1 MEGTKSL
8 IQLVFS
14 WSVQDVL
21 NQNLYKDK
29 VRKIPKTFPSVTHY
43 RSSFILPLI
52 EETRSDLCSSMITVS
67 SAPVCEI
74 LYIEKSGDY
83 KEPGDLIYDIG
94 VNKMN
99 DAENRKGVYI
109 PENCDLLVLAEV
121 RPKCIG
127 DLSWSNESYKI
138 ALVQRKKRFEHED
151 YDEIQILSLKPI
163 KEQDMQQHTEGKTRF
178 AVFLTNMKTNVR
190 IWKALSLLGEGN
202 MNIIKQVLQVDSSVV
217 DNCANCFIREKHNVD
232 ASTLGAYIRSFD
244 LNASQ
249 EEAVLSCICARECHH
264 RNSIKLIWGPPG
276 TGKTKTIGALLFA
289 FFKRKCRTLTCAPT
303 NVAVLAVTE
312 RLLNLVIPKLEY
324 QTYGLGDIILFGNGE
339 RMKIYNHDDLLDV
352 FLDCRAHILSDCF
365 APSSGWNYHLRLMIC
380 LLEDPGKLYHEYLQ
394 EPANRKKDK
403 NFKAQE
409 KGILRYEKLQN
420 NEEKQDDVNSK
431 NSRNQNN
438 KGFWRKLILQT
449 LEESK
454 KTWKEKSCCRKE
466 SRLKHSRKV
475 DMVHFS
481 QDHEIEGL
489 TFEEFV
495 NCKFNYCKD
504 QMRMHV
510 VIMHT
515 HLPSS
520 VISPRVVKM
529 MIEFLELLELLDSLF
544 HAADEGLSNAFSQS
558 MDAKQFKLEEARE
571 HCLQILKLLH
581 SKFTLP
587 DISGVS
593 KIKHFCLENA
603 RLIFCTAS
611 SSAKLYAEDMLRS
624 SLEVLIIDEA
634 AQLKECESAIPLQ
647 FPGLRHA
654 IFVGDECQLPAM
666 VQSKISEKAEFG
678 RSLFLRL
685 AQLGHKK
692 HLLNVQYRMH
702 PSISLFPNVEFYG
715 KQILDAPLVKERSYE
730 KCFLQGKMYGS
741 YSFINVDHGHEEADD
756 RHSQKNVVEVAVVC
770 EIVAKLF
777 EESVSMKETLS
788 VGVISPYSAQV
799 SAIQEKLGKTLS
811 KASGSGFSVSVRSVD
826 GFQGGEE
833 DIILIST
840 VRCDLMGLVG
850 FLKSP
855 QRTNVALTRARYCLW
870 IVGNGVTLGNSDSVW
885 ERMVIDAKARGFFY
899 NADEDECLAQV
910 IIAAL
915 IEVGKTDHFPNAHL
929 VLFKSAR
936 WKVSFHN
943 GFSKFV
949 TRIKTMEICK
959 EVISMLKKLLSGWRQ
974 SHKGRD
980 PNFTNGASSQLLE
993 QYKINGSLYLV
1004 WTVDILEENACIF
1017 QVLKVWDLLPLSEI
1031 SNLAKLVDI
1040 FYGKYT
1046 GDQINRCKLRHFEGN
1061 LQVSMTWSVH
1071 SNEHS
1076 KDDPV
1081 EFLSIQFASLNLLD

>member
-1 MEGTKSL
+1 MFIASTIQKLIFKIHNQPKINFFRYFYEANTGATTIPIILLLFNSTTATKLSLPSSSSPFAPKSWIPISIPQPGSRKEKLMEGTKSL

-52 EETRSDLCSSMITVS
+52 EETR
-67 SAPVCEI
+67 
-74 LYIEKSGDY
+74 DY
-83 KEPGDLIYDIG
+83 KEPGDLIYDI
-94 VNKMN
+94 
-99 DAENRKGVYI
+99 
-109 PENCDLLVLAEV
+109 EV
-121 RPKCIG
+121 QPKCIG

-202 MNIIKQVLQVDSSVV
+202 MNIIKQVLLADSSVV
-217 DNCANCFIREKHNVD
+217 GNCANCFIREKHNVD

-264 RNSIKLIWGPPG
+264 RNSVKLIWGPPG

-303 NVAVLAVTE
+303 NVAVLAVTK

-420 NEEKQDDVNSK
+420 NKEKQDDVNSK

-438 KGFWRKLILQT
+438 NGFWRKLILQT

-454 KTWKEKSCCRKE
+454 KAWKEKSCCSKE

-529 MIEFLELLELLDSLF
+529 MIEFLELLELIDSLF
-544 HAADEGLSNAFSQS
+544 HAADEGLSSAFSQS

-581 SKFTLP
+581 TLL
-587 DISGVS
+587 S
-593 KIKHFCLENA
+593 C
-603 RLIFCTAS
+603 
-611 SSAKLYAEDMLRS
+611 MLR
-624 SLEVLIIDEA
+624 I
-634 AQLKECESAIPLQ
+634 CY
-647 FPGLRHA
+647 
-654 IFVGDECQLPAM
+654 GDECQLPAM

-811 KASGSGFSVSVRSVD
+811 RGSGSGFSVSVRSVD

-870 IVGNGVTLGNSDSVW
+870 IVGNGVTLANSDSVW
-885 ERMVIDAKARGFFY
+885 ERLVIDAKARGFFY
-899 NADEDECLAQV
+899 NADEDECLAQA

-1046 GDQINRCKLRHFEGN
+1046 GDQINRCKLRHFEGYAI
-1061 LQVSMTWSVH
+1061 L
-1071 SNEHS
+1071 
-1076 KDDPV
+1076 
-1081 EFLSIQFASLNLLD
+1081 